1 MKRRSIVNVQIVEMT
16 VKCRVPQEDA
26 EDYII
31 RLRRGEEKLPVPAGL
46 VCKDA
51 FDAMETS
58 DPDTTTIRAGY
69 RLEALQQ

>member
-1 MKRRSIVNVQIVEMT
+1 MNVQIVEMT
-16 VKCRVPQEDA
+16 VKCRVPQEEA

-31 RLRRGEEKLPVPAGL
+31 RLRRGEERLPVPAGF

-51 FDAMETS
+51 FDAMEMS

-69 RLEALQQ
+69 RMEAV

>member
-1 MKRRSIVNVQIVEMT
+1 MNVQIVEMT

-31 RLRRGEEKLPVPAGL
+31 RLRRGEERLPVPAGF

-51 FDAMETS
+51 FDAMEST
-58 DPDTTTIRAGY
+58 DPGTTTVRAGY
-69 RLEALQQ
+69 RLAAL